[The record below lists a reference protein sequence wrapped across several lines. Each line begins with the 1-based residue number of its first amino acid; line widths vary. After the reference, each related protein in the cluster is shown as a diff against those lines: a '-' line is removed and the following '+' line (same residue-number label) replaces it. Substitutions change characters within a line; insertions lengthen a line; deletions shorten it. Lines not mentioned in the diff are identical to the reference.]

1 MQQIPD
7 MTQRFP
13 DRPREE
19 EDAKEHRV
27 NAWINVMVEL
37 DVYGYDEGEIKKEVA
52 KKLKETTDLNIVD
65 RDVTEM
71 EVVNIEEI

>member
-1 MQQIPD
+1 MQIPD

-13 DRPREE
+13 DRPRE

-37 DVYGYDEGEIKKEVA
+37 DVYGHDEGEIKKEVA
-52 KKLKETTDLNIVD
+52 KKLKETVDLNIVD
-65 RDVTEM
+65 RDVTEIKIT
-71 EVVNIEEI
+71 NIEEL

>member
-1 MQQIPD
+1 MQYIPD
-7 MTQRFP
+7 NTERFP

-19 EDAKEHRV
+19 DDAKEHRA
-27 NAWINVMVEL
+27 NAWIKVMVEL
-37 DVYGYDEGEIKKEVA
+37 DVYGYDEEDIKKEVA
-52 KKLKETTDLNIVD
+52 KKLKETVDLNIVD